1 MFWIRR
7 TAALGVV
14 FCALPLCAFDFSY
27 GPYFRV
33 SGISQTEDGIKLPVA
48 RKKYA
53 NLKMLSSAVYRT
65 LAACKQDCSQ
75 EVSHMQFNIGDWRKA
90 KTREGMLIADV
101 EFNNQWA
108 VTFLVFKNKKGFGV
122 KPPEHFAFTDK
133 KLEQEVQAALSAL
146 AEENL

>member
-1 MFWIRR
+1 MLLC
-7 TAALGVV
+7 T
-14 FCALPLCAFDFSY
+14 LPLCAFDFAY

-33 SGISQTEDGIKLPVA
+33 SAITQTEEGVQLPLA

-53 NLKMLSSAVYRT
+53 NLKLLSSAVYRT

-101 EFNNQWA
+101 EFNGQWA
-108 VTFLVFKNKKGFGV
+108 VTFLVFKNKEGFGI
-122 KPPEHFAFTDK
+122 KPPEHFTFTDK
-133 KLEQEVQAALSAL
+133 KLEKEVEDALSEL
-146 AEENL
+146 AEANL